1 VEVLG
6 RVLPRLDQ
14 GVIAAREKAAAGAGG
29 QAFDQDFR
37 LQQRLAKERLGG
49 VMAEADEAPA
59 MTKSQRGLAT
69 AMPGATAGFA
79 ILGGRPMAPAAMIA
93 AQAQEAT
100 TQVVFRVARPV
111 TVADGQSLMVP
122 IADREMPGARLALY
136 QPATHALHPLAAV
149 RLVNDGETGLPPG
162 SLTLYET
169 GEGGTAYIGD
179 ARLSVLPAGDERL
192 VSFALDQK
200 VRIDRENK
208 AKQRILKGRINKG
221 ILELTLVDEQTTL
234 YRIKGPAREP
244 RRVLIEQPVRPGWKI
259 IAPEPEA
266 VELTEGHYRIHK
278 DLEADSEATVE
289 VTLQR
294 SRLQTIQLVRMT
306 DAQLVAYAKT
316 GELDP
321 KLRKAIARIGDLRH
335 AVSQHQRRLDQLTES
350 RKRIFEEQQRIRNN
364 LGRIPS
370 NSDLYRRYLKKL
382 NQQEDKLE
390 RIDTA
395 MAKAQD
401 DVDAAKDALTDYIA
415 GLDM

>member
-1 VEVLG
+1 
-6 RVLPRLDQ
+6 
-14 GVIAAREKAAAGAGG
+14 
-29 QAFDQDFR
+29 
-37 LQQRLAKERLGG
+37 
-49 VMAEADEAPA
+49 
-59 MTKSQRGLAT
+59 
-69 AMPGATAGFA
+69 
-79 ILGGRPMAPAAMIA
+79 MIA
-93 AQAQEAT
+93 AQAREAT
-100 TQVVFRVARPV
+100 TQVVFRVTRPV

-122 IADREMPGARLALY
+122 IADREMPGVRLALY

-162 SLTLYET
+162 SLTLYEI
-169 GEGGTAYIGD
+169 GEGGATAYIGD

-244 RRVLIEQPVRPGWKI
+244 RRVLIEQPVRAGWKI
-259 IAPEPEA
+259 IAPEPED

-306 DAQLVAYAKT
+306 DEQLVAYAKT

-321 KLRKAIARIGDLRH
+321 KLRQAIARIGDLRH
-335 AVSQHQRRLDQLTES
+335 AASQHQRRLDQLTNS

-395 MAKAQD
+395 MTKAQD
-401 DVDAAKDALTDYIA
+401 DVDRAKDALTNYIA

>member
-1 VEVLG
+1 M
-6 RVLPRLDQ
+6 
-14 GVIAAREKAAAGAGG
+14 AAPMGA
-29 QAFDQDFR
+29 
-37 LQQRLAKERLGG
+37 
-49 VMAEADEAPA
+49 
-59 MTKSQRGLAT
+59 
-69 AMPGATAGFA
+69 
-79 ILGGRPMAPAAMIA
+79 IIGGRPLAPAAMVA
-93 AQAQEAT
+93 AQAREAT
-100 TQVVFRVARPV
+100 TQVVFRVTRPV

-162 SLTLYET
+162 SLTLYEI
-169 GEGGTAYIGD
+169 GEGGATAYIGD

-244 RRVLIEQPVRPGWKI
+244 RRVLIEQPVRAGWKI
-259 IAPEPEA
+259 IAPGPED
-266 VELTEGHYRIHK
+266 VELTESYYRIHK

-289 VTLQR
+289 VILQR

-306 DAQLVAYAKT
+306 DEQLVAYAKT

-321 KLRKAIARIGDLRH
+321 ELREAIARIGDLRH
-335 AVSQHQRRLDQLTES
+335 AVSQHQRRLDQSTNS

-395 MAKAQD
+395 MTKAQD
-401 DVDAAKDALTDYIA
+401 DVDRAKDALTNYIA